1 MILFHLSGRGLLG
14 LLATTLLVLGVLA
27 LLWAL
32 AGPAWS
38 IGLGLVLVLLI
49 RGVLAL
55 LTPSN
60 SE

>member
-1 MILFHLSGRGLLG
+1 MILFHLSGRGFAG
-14 LLATTLLVLGVLA
+14 LLLTVLAVLGVLA

>member
-1 MILFHLSGRGLLG
+1 MILFHLTGRTLLA
-14 LLATTLLVLGVLA
+14 LLATTLVVLLVLAG
-27 LLWAL
+27 LWLL

-38 IGLGLVLVLLI
+38 IGTGLVLVLLV

-55 LTPSN
+55 FSPGD

>member
-1 MILFHLSGRGLLG
+1 MILFHLTGRTLLG
-14 LLATTLLVLGVLA
+14 LLAATLTVLLVLAG
-27 LLWAL
+27 LWAF

-38 IGLGLVLVLLI
+38 IGIGLVLVLLI

-55 LTPSN
+55 FSPGD

>member
-1 MILFHLSGRGLLG
+1 MILFHLTGRSLLG
-14 LLATTLLVLGVLA
+14 LLAATLLVLAVLA

-38 IGLGLVLVLLI
+38 IGLGLVLVLLV

-55 LTPSN
+55 FSPGD

>member
-55 LTPSN
+55 LTPD

>member
-1 MILFHLSGRGLLG
+1 MILFHLTGRSLFG
-14 LLATTLLVLGVLA
+14 LLAATLLVLAVLA
-27 LLWAL
+27 LLWAF

-38 IGLGLVLVLLI
+38 IGLGLVLVLLV

-55 LTPSN
+55 FSPGD

>member
-1 MILFHLSGRGLLG
+1 MILFHLSGRGFAG
-14 LLATTLLVLGVLA
+14 LLLSTLAVLGVLA

-38 IGLGLVLVLLI
+38 IGIGLVLVLLI

-55 LTPSN
+55 LTPN

>member
-38 IGLGLVLVLLI
+38 LGLGLILVLLV

-55 LTPSN
+55 FSPGE